1 MSQNKKKSKRQSPQ
15 GRICVTQSSYV
26 GKILYDD
33 EHVVHIASLHW
44 IIFTPGLVL
53 ALAGA
58 VLSLN
63 SYSFSSLFLNGT
75 FAASAGKIAAG
86 IALALTILGFSLLLG
101 AFIRQASTELV
112 ITEQR
117 IIAKYG
123 FISRSTY
130 EIMVNRISGVNF
142 DQTVMGRIFG
152 YGTILVHGSG
162 GDVSPFHGV
171 ADPRMFQ
178 QALINVL
185 HKSNNNRNNKQ
196 QDNFGG

>member
-1 MSQNKKKSKRQSPQ
+1 MSQKQKKSSARQSPK
-15 GRICVTQSSYV
+15 GRLSVTDSSYV
-26 GKILYDD
+26 GKILNDD
-33 EHVVHIASLHW
+33 EHLIHIASLHW
-44 IIFTPGLVL
+44 IIFTPGLTL

-58 VLSLN
+58 TLSLY
-63 SYSFSSLFLNGT
+63 SYTFSSFVLNGN
-75 FAASAGKIAAG
+75 FAAFAGKIGSG
-86 IALALTILGFSLLLG
+86 IALALTVLGFALMLG

-112 ITEQR
+112 ITDQR

-171 ADPRMFQ
+171 ADPGNFQ

-185 HKSNNNRNNKQ
+185 HKSNNNRQNQ
-196 QDNFGG
+196 PDNFGG